1 MGAAEGGGTMGF
13 SSAGVE
19 GALKYQLCAL
29 ARRWLVAVG
38 VSQCRD
44 GGDGKVDPTK
54 FLGRDGRWG
63 GGWYEGTMFA
73 VSI

>member
-1 MGAAEGGGTMGF
+1 MGDGEGGGTMGC

-29 ARRWLVAVG
+29 ARRRLVALG
-38 VSQCRD
+38 VSQRRV
-44 GGDGKVDPTK
+44 GGDGKFDPTK

-63 GGWYEGTMFA
+63 GGWDEGKMFA
-73 VSI
+73 VLR